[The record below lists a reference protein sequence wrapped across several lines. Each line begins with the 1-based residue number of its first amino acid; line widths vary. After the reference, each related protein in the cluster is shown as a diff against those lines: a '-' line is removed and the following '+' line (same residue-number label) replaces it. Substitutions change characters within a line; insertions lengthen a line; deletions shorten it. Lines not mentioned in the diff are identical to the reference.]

1 MALVLNI
8 LVLLLEARGL
18 WISISG
24 RKWKILQY
32 YTQLSNLTATASS
45 LLFVLLGATAFVT
58 MFRYLST
65 CMLIM
70 TMLVTVCIL
79 VPMGGDPKKLLWSG
93 NGIYHHILCPIISS
107 ASYILFEE
115 HAGLA
120 MIWLPVVL
128 TLVYGLVM
136 LYLNAKEIAD
146 GPYPFFR
153 VKNQSVLVTIVW
165 MLALIAFIALISAVV
180 GIVAR

>member
-1 MALVLNI
+1 MARILNI

-18 WISISG
+18 WLSISG

-32 YTQLSNLTATASS
+32 YTQLSNLAATASS

-58 MFRYLST
+58 TLRYLST

-120 MIWLPVVL
+120 MILPVVL

-153 VKNQSVLVTIVW
+153 VKNQSVLATIVW
-165 MLALIAFIALISAVV
+165 MIALMAFIALISAVV